1 MEAFKGYSFDY
12 KSIREPLSV
21 DLMGKSHVYS
31 EMNGQNT
38 PPSSPKSK
46 GMCLI
51 SNLT

>member
-1 MEAFKGYSFDY
+1 MEAFKNYSFDY
-12 KSIREPLSV
+12 KVREPLTV
-21 DLMGKSHVYS
+21 DLMGKNHVFS
-31 EMNGQNT
+31 DLNGQNT